1 VSAPSKAP
9 SSSSSSS
16 SSAAASAAAAAA
28 AASHFL
34 KLKSRIIKIVQSRN
48 GC

>member
-1 VSAPSKAP
+1 MNIGSGLKSDSGNTAV
-9 SSSSSSS
+9 
-16 SSAAASAAAAAA
+16 

-34 KLKSRIIKIVQSRN
+34 KLKSKIIKIVQSRN